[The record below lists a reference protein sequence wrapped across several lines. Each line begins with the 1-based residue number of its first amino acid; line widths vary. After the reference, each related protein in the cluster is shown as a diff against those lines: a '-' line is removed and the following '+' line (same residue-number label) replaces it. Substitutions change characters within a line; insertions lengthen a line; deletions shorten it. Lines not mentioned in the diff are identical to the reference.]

1 MEAPHRP
8 GGSSWRSLSHCSRWA
23 AWAPAPGASPRS
35 FLRRWRWPTVAA
47 TVEDVRQLTVR
58 ASEGDPMGVPHV
70 RYRYAGPD
78 GREHEG
84 EARLPSALP
93 VEPGQPIS
101 VQVHPQDPGRSVI
114 PPPPPPPPPPRAWSA
129 PVVTAVLQVVVPV
142 VGLAVWQA
150 TRGGGGGGGDQA
162 VGSAAISLAGLA
174 FAGAALHPLWS
185 SRHWTTA
192 TATVLQLA
200 HRAAPGGGPTLVADL
215 ELQDPHGPLRRVSV
229 PCSGVPHLQVGDTV
243 EVAVGPGPQDLR
255 LPAPRPLPDLFGGAV
270 GLIVAIIAGLG
281 ALSSIA
287 QW

>member
-1 MEAPHRP
+1 
-8 GGSSWRSLSHCSRWA
+8 
-23 AWAPAPGASPRS
+23 
-35 FLRRWRWPTVAA
+35 
-47 TVEDVRQLTVR
+47 
-58 ASEGDPMGVPHV
+58 MGVPHV

-114 PPPPPPPPPPRAWSA
+114 PPPRAWSA

>member
-1 MEAPHRP
+1 M
-8 GGSSWRSLSHCSRWA
+8 S
-23 AWAPAPGASPRS
+23 
-35 FLRRWRWPTVAA
+35 TVIM
-47 TVEDVRQLTVR
+47 T
-58 ASEGDPMGVPHV
+58 
-70 RYRYAGPD
+70 
-78 GREHEG
+78 
-84 EARLPSALP
+84 
-93 VEPGQPIS
+93 
-101 VQVHPQDPGRSVI
+101 
-114 PPPPPPPPPPRAWSA
+114 
-129 PVVTAVLQVVVPV
+129 
-142 VGLAVWQA
+142 
-150 TRGGGGGGGDQA
+150 

-200 HRAAPGGGPTLVADL
+200 HRAAPGRGRPTLVADL

-281 ALSSIA
+281 ALMKQEFPEWSPAAIKSA
-287 QW
+287 MMTTASPTKTDGRTQTVPLWAFLMK

>member
-1 MEAPHRP
+1 M
-8 GGSSWRSLSHCSRWA
+8 
-23 AWAPAPGASPRS
+23 
-35 FLRRWRWPTVAA
+35 RRWRWPTVAA

-114 PPPPPPPPPPRAWSA
+114 PPRAWSA

-162 VGSAAISLAGLA
+162 GASPGAPLMSTVIMTVGSAAISLAGLA